1 MNTPKYFAA
10 LLLYW
15 AGSTVF
21 AQAPKPAGINL
32 SGVVDWSTELV
43 FTDAFK
49 QAREWTVHEARDG
62 AAWDS
67 GVVIPLQAN
76 GFPQEIPYSNGTQA
90 PQAVRALMLWDLQGY
105 YPSGKYRLMVAGA
118 GRVRLWGAANGTFQC
133 PVDTLV
139 SVNAANGGVVLE
151 IEVSLRNNPI
161 KDVKF
166 IYPQYVNTWQNQ
178 TFTTEFLDFVKDFQ
192 TIRFMDW
199 LRTNGSDV
207 KTWADRSPLNYY
219 TQTKNSG
226 VAWEYVIELCNATNK
241 NAWINIPHQA
251 NDEYIRQLALLLK
264 EKLNP
269 NLKIYLEYSNEVWNG
284 IFSQHAYAGNAGLA
298 LGYTGEP
305 WGRAWKYTAKRSA
318 DLFYHFETV
327 FGQNSPR
334 LVKLIPCFAVN
345 DWITN
350 ELLTYF
356 NDPLYNPKGVKAN
369 AIAIAPYF
377 GGSVPDQLVTENVV
391 NSISVAQ
398 IVARIKASLPESY
411 AWMNAQKAMADKYG
425 LKLLVYEGGSH
436 VVATGNN
443 VNNNALT
450 NKLIAANRDAGLQEL
465 YCTYSQYW
473 YNTVKGD
480 LFCFFSSHG
489 LPSKWGSWGLKDYM
503 AQTQAPKYKALK
515 ECVFSATTT
524 SAQDIELPAEV
535 SVYPNPTLDG
545 TLVIRHSLIQPSV
558 RLYDALGRQVNATVT
573 HLNDGE
579 IKVQLNAQGMV
590 FGVVQDGQETGTFK
604 VLVSKGYMPH

>member
-1 MNTPKYFAA
+1 MKSKCSQLLF
-10 LLLYW
+10 LLL
-15 AGSTVF
+15 AIPTLSFSQTSR
-21 AQAPKPAGINL
+21 PAGINL

-62 AAWDS
+62 APWDS
-67 GVVIPLQAN
+67 GVSIPLQVT
-76 GFPQEIPYSNGTQA
+76 GFPLEIPYSNGTQA
-90 PQAVRALMLWDLQGY
+90 PQAVRALLLWDLQGH
-105 YPSGKYRLMVAGA
+105 YPSGKYRLMVTGS

-139 SVNAANGGVVLE
+139 TVNAANGGVVLE
-151 IEVSLRNNPI
+151 IERSVASNPI
-161 KDVKF
+161 KAVKF
-166 IYPQYVNTWQNQ
+166 IYPKYVNTWQNQ
-178 TFTTEFLDFVKDFQ
+178 VFTTEFLDFVKDFQ

-199 LRTNGSDV
+199 LRTNNSEV
-207 KTWADRSPLNYY
+207 KTWAERTPMNHY

-226 VAWEYVIELCNATNK
+226 VAWEYIIELCNITNK

-251 NDEYIRQLALLLK
+251 NDQYMQELAKLLK

-284 IFSQHAYAGNAGLA
+284 IFSQHAYAGSAGLA
-298 LGYTGEP
+298 LGYSGEP
-305 WGRAWKYTAKRSA
+305 WVRAWKYTAKRSA
-318 DLFYHFETV
+318 DLFYQFERV
-327 FGQNSPR
+327 FGQSDR
-334 LVKLIPCFAVN
+334 LVKVIPCFGVN

-356 NDPLYNPKGVKAN
+356 NDPLYNPQRVKAD

-377 GGSVPDQLVTENVV
+377 GGAVADQLVTENVV
-391 NSISVAQ
+391 NSISTAQ
-398 IVARIKASLPESY
+398 IVARIKAALPESF
-411 AWMNAQKAMADKYG
+411 AWMNAQKAVADKYG

-436 VVATGNN
+436 VVATGAN
-443 VNNNALT
+443 VNNDALT

-465 YCTYSQYW
+465 YCAYSQYW

-489 LPSKWGSWGLKDYM
+489 LPSKWGSWGMKEYM
-503 AQTQAPKYKALK
+503 NQTEAPKYKALK
-515 ECVFSATTT
+515 ACVFSAITTRI
-524 SAQDIELPAEV
+524 QDIKLSVDV

-545 TLVIRHSLIQPSV
+545 TFLIQHSLNQPTV
-558 RLYDALGRQVNATVT
+558 RLYDALGRQVDAKMVSTNQ
-573 HLNDGE
+573 GE
-579 IKVQLNAQGMV
+579 IRVQVHAKGIVLGVLQDEKVMGR
-590 FGVVQDGQETGTFK
+590 FK
-604 VLVSKGYMPH
+604 VLVR